1 MRYNRFIIAVV
12 TGVITAVSC
21 VSEIGVSP
29 APQTS
34 EAEMILATKTAGNM
48 SGDYQKGCLLI
59 YVDEPTVARI
69 ENGEVESVVSE
80 LFSGM
85 EITDFRPA
93 LNHKPKNQEVAR
105 ELGLHRWFTITF
117 DESIPVR
124 RIAEKVAVHPEICL
138 VQFNNMAKPAS
149 DCKSIPFRP
158 QPRLQ
163 SAAQMVE
170 VIPFDDPMNS
180 YQWNLNNTGDKSV
193 ASTAREGADVGV
205 MDAWKL
211 TAGTPDVIVA
221 ICDAPVKYTHPDL
234 AGAMWVNEA
243 ELNGVKGVDDD
254 GNDYIDDIHGYNFY
268 KSSGS
273 LGAINWEA
281 KGETGHG
288 THVAGIVG
296 AVNGNGLGISSIAGG
311 TGNGDGVRLMTCQ
324 IFEGAGSAGD
334 RGMAEALIYAADNGA
349 CIAQCSYGYPAYTFE
364 NDKSYEVNAPLE
376 YKAIKYFVNP
386 KNANHP
392 SLESNIAI
400 YAAGNEAADVSD
412 YPGALPLCVSVT
424 ALGADYLPAGYT
436 NYGRGC
442 NIAAPGGDFWIG
454 SYKEEENISQILST
468 CISEVASDYAWM
480 QGSSMACPHVSGVA
494 ALGVSYAG
502 KLGKK
507 FSGEEFTALL
517 LTSVNDINQLI
528 AEADVKPFGN
538 YSFILKPYRK
548 RMGTGAIDAWKL
560 LMQIE
565 GTPSV
570 MIKSGVTSNIS
581 LEEFFGEAYDDLTY
595 LRVEIDDEAKKTLG
609 LASNPRVENGVLTI
623 ACMKNGSAKIRV
635 YAIAGGT
642 QVSDGNNMGG
652 TEISREIS
660 IISRGVYSENG
671 GWF

>member
-1 MRYNRFIIAVV
+1 MRHNRFIIAAVASAM
-12 TGVITAVSC
+12 TAVSC
-21 VSEIGVSP
+21 VSEITVSP
-29 APQTS
+29 VPETS
-34 EAEMILATKTAGNM
+34 EAEMILETKTAGKV
-48 SGDYQKGCLLI
+48 SGDYHKGCLLI
-59 YVDEPTVARI
+59 YLDEQTAARI
-69 ENGEVESVVSE
+69 ENGEVDSVVSE
-80 LFSGM
+80 LFSGI
-85 EITDFRPA
+85 EITGFKPA
-93 LNHKPKNQEVAR
+93 LSHKPKNQELAR

-117 DESIPVR
+117 DEDIPVHN
-124 RIAEKVAVHPEICL
+124 IAQQVAVRPEVCL
-138 VQFNNMAKPAS
+138 LQFNKLAKPAS
-149 DCKSIPFRP
+149 DCKSIPFNP

-163 SAAQMVE
+163 STAQRVE

-180 YQWNLNNTGDKSV
+180 YQWNLNNTGDKRV

-234 AGAMWVNEA
+234 AAAMWVNEA
-243 ELNGVKGVDDD
+243 ELYGEKGVDDD

-273 LGAINWEA
+273 LGAINWKA
-281 KGETGHG
+281 AGETGHG

-311 TGNGDGVRLMTCQ
+311 TGNGDGVRLMSCQ
-324 IFEGAGSAGD
+324 IFEGASDAGD
-334 RGMAEALIYAADNGA
+334 EGMADALMYAADNGA
-349 CIAQCSYGYPAYTFE
+349 CIAQCSYGYPAYSFE
-364 NDKSYEVNAPLE
+364 NEISFSVNAPLE
-376 YKAIKYFVNP
+376 YRAIKYFTNP

-392 SLESNIAI
+392 ALESNII
-400 YAAGNEAADVSD
+400 IFAAGNESVSESD
-412 YPGALPLCVSVT
+412 YPGALSQCISVT
-424 ALGADYLPAGYT
+424 GLGADYLPAGYT

-468 CISEVASDYAWM
+468 CISEVSSDYAWM
-480 QGSSMACPHVSGVA
+480 QGTSMACPHVSGVA

-502 KLGKK
+502 KLGKR
-507 FSGEEFTALL
+507 FTAEEFTALL

-528 AEADVKPFGN
+528 AETDIKPFKDL
-538 YSFILKPYRK
+538 SFLLKPYRK

-570 MIKSGVTSNIS
+570 MIKSGVTSTVS
-581 LEEFFGEAYDDLTY
+581 LEEFFSEAYDDLTY
-595 LRVEIDDEAKKTLG
+595 LRVEIDDDAKKTLG
-609 LASNPRVENGVLTI
+609 LASTPRIENGVLTI

-635 YAIAGGT
+635 YAD
-642 QVSDGNNMGG
+642 VGG